1 MKFFF
6 DYIYYRITKF
16 YFKWDGR
23 TGGTAIVAISIIQTL
38 LLGDVVVFLTR
49 LVLERND
56 TTPYSKTIA
65 CIFGGMLI
73 LFVIYNYRKYNGS
86 YNKFRSFWKEETRIQ
101 KNIKGFL
108 VIASLIVPWIP
119 IILIG
124 LHW

>member
-6 DYIYYRITKF
+6 DYIYYRITQF

-23 TGGTAIVAISIIQTL
+23 TGGTAIVAISMIQTL
-38 LLGDVVVFLTR
+38 LVGDIVVFLSR
-49 LVLERND
+49 LILERND

-65 CIFGGMLI
+65 YVFGGMLV

-86 YNKFRSFWKEETRIQ
+86 YNKFRSFWKEETRNQ
-101 KNIKGFL
+101 RFVKGLL
-108 VIASLIVPWIP
+108 VIACLIIPWVP

-124 LHW
+124 VYW